1 MAKEVRLIMITEA
14 NNNKFYNMKENGNG
28 TFTAEYGRVGA
39 NAQTTT
45 KSMSQW
51 DKVYREKTGKGY
63 VDQTDLFIEENVVV
77 NENTDKSVKVK
88 VKDFLSSRT
97 TAVINI
103 VKKLQGWAKGSIEE
117 NYTVS
122 SENVTQKQVD
132 RAQNVLNEIV
142 SFDLTNDNVKEFNKK
157 LIEFFGIVPRKMKQ
171 VKNHLIPTDAELTQL
186 LKTEPNYLTE
196 RKNKIITEE
205 QDTLDVMAGQVAL
218 NTNVKEAESDT
229 NDITEV
235 ETDMIKSSGLDF
247 EEVTDQ
253 AVITQIKSLMANNA
267 SKFKSAFL
275 VKNLNTQSKYDTN
288 LKSVKNTKEELFW
301 HGSRNENWWSIL
313 TSGLLIRPSNA
324 VHSGSMFGDGI
335 YFADKFQKSYGY
347 TSGRNSYWARGNSN
361 EAVLALYSVHVGEQK
376 IIKKHDSSCY
386 KLSHSVISKDGY
398 DSVFAQGGIDLVN
411 NEYIVYKS
419 EQSTVKYLVI
429 VEA

>member
-1 MAKEVRLIMITEA
+1 MKSIKLILISGEV
-14 NNNKFYNMKENGNG
+14 NSNKFYNMKENGNG

-51 DKVYREKTGKGY
+51 DKVYREKTNKGY
-63 VDQTDLFIEENVVV
+63 KDNTDLFIEESLAI
-77 NENTDKSVKVK
+77 NEDTDTNTGQTTKVI
-88 VKDFLSSRT
+88 VKDFMATRS
-97 TAVINI
+97 TAVVNV

-132 RAQNVLNEIV
+132 RAQAVLNEIV
-142 SFDLTNDNVKEFNKK
+142 SFDLTKTNIKEFNNK

-171 VKNHLIPTDAELTQL
+171 VKDHLISDSDD
-186 LKTEPNYLTE
+186 LTE
-196 RKNKIITEE
+196 RKNKIISDE

-218 NTNVKEAESDT
+218 NANVKEAQDEAQDSP
-229 NDITEV
+229 EV
-235 ETDMIKSSGLDF
+235 ETDLIKSSGMDF
-247 EEVTDQ
+247 QEVTDAAIIAQ
-253 AVITQIKSLMANNA
+253 VKSLMANNA
-267 SKFKSAFL
+267 SKLKQVFE
-275 VKNLNTQSKYDTN
+275 VKNLNTQTKYDSHLITAKN
-288 LKSVKNTKEELFW
+288 LKEELFW

-376 IIKKHDSSCY
+376 KIMKHNSDCY
-386 KLSHSVISKDGY
+386 RLSHSVISKDGY

-411 NEYIVYKS
+411 NEYIVY
-419 EQSTVKYLVI
+419 QAQQCTVKYLVI